1 MGYAML
7 HEYGANT
14 ETPFFTP
21 TGPLFRAFLANRLPF
36 AVRHACVCIADTYVI
51 SATVRARSAHTLYT
65 NVTRYYYDIIY
76 EL

>member
-21 TGPLFRAFLANRLPF
+21 TGPLFRAFLADCLPF

-51 SATVRARSAHTLYT
+51 SATTRVRSAHTLYPKLA
-65 NVTRYYYDIIY
+65 RYYYDIIY